1 LYGADVSQEGSSAW
15 QNFKD
20 NYWAAQQGE
29 LDPRCVI
36 KPKRAEQI
44 SATVLIARLSQC
56 PFAVKSGGH
65 TAFAGAASIEDG
77 ITISFENMKEIK
89 LAADKKTVSIQPGN
103 RWQPVYEALNPKGVS
118 VIGSREGG
126 VGTGGFTMGGGIGFQ
141 SSIYGW
147 GCDNV
152 VEYELITASGII
164 LKVNAKSYPDLYW
177 ALRGG
182 GNNFGIVSKFTINTF
197 SQGLMWGGARIYLEN
212 SFPELIDAFVKLG
225 FDATEDPNAGEIL
238 SFGAD
243 ASTSPFL
250 RVSQALLSYAKP
262 EATAPIFSDWNA
274 IQPTL
279 IDTTFVR
286 EHRNFTSGFAQAED
300 GFRQEKWTHTLL
312 LTEEA
317 VQLVTDSFY
326 NTLGQI
332 IDVEGLLPAVSHQP
346 VTVGMLKAMQRNGG
360 NPLGLSPASGP
371 LLLVEFAYQ
380 WNNVADDARIRAV
393 RDQVIADVERKA
405 KAAGVFVPFLSSN
418 YAAAVQDVIGSYPEA
433 NQDRLKRVAAKYDPT
448 GVWQRLWPGYFKLD
462 GPPQ

>member
-1 LYGADVSQEGSSAW
+1 M
-15 QNFKD
+15 
-20 NYWAAQQGE
+20 
-29 LDPRCVI
+29 I
-36 KPKRAEQI
+36 KPTRADQV

-89 LAADKKTVSIQPGN
+89 LAADKKTVAIQPGN
-103 RWQPVYEALNPKGVS
+103 RWQAIYDMLNPKGVS

-141 SSIYGW
+141 SSLYGW
-147 GCDNV
+147 GLDNV
-152 VEYELITASGII
+152 VEYELVTATGII
-164 LKVNAKSYPDLYW
+164 VKVNAKSYPDLYW

-182 GNNFGIVSKFTINTF
+182 GDNFGIVTKFTINTF
-197 SQGLMWGGARIYLEN
+197 PQDLMWGGARIYLEQ
-212 SFPELIDAFVKLG
+212 SFPALIDAFVQVG
-225 FDATEDPNAGEIL
+225 HDAAEDPNVGEIL

-243 ASTSPFL
+243 PSTTPFT

-262 EATAPIFSDWNA
+262 DGATAPILADWHA

-279 IDTTFVR
+279 VDTTSVR
-286 EHRNFTSGFAQAED
+286 THANFSNGFAQAED

-312 LTEEA
+312 LTNEA
-317 VQLVTDSFY
+317 VKLITDAFY
-326 NTLGQI
+326 DTLGDI
-332 IDVEGLLPAVSHQP
+332 IDIEGLLPAVSHQP
-346 VTVGMLKAMQRNGG
+346 ITDGMLRAMQRAGG

-380 WNNVADDARIRAV
+380 WNNAADDLRIREV
-393 RDQVIADVERKA
+393 RDTVLARVDAEAR
-405 KAAGVFVPFLSSN
+405 AAGVFVPFLSSN
-418 YAAAVQDVIGSYPEA
+418 YACAVQDVLGSYPDA
-433 NQDRLKRVAAKYDPT
+433 NEERLRRVASKYDPT

-462 GPPQ
+462 GPPGDQ

>member
-1 LYGADVSQEGSSAW
+1 M
-15 QNFKD
+15 
-20 NYWAAQQGE
+20 
-29 LDPRCVI
+29 I
-36 KPKRAEQI
+36 KPTRADQT

-89 LAADKKTVSIQPGN
+89 LAADKKTVAIQPGN
-103 RWQPVYEALNPKGVS
+103 RWQAVYDALNPKGVS

-141 SSIYGW
+141 SSLYGW
-147 GCDNV
+147 GLDNV
-152 VEYELITASGII
+152 VEYELVTATGTV
-164 LKVNAKSYPDLYW
+164 LKVTAKSQPDLYW

-182 GNNFGIVSKFTINTF
+182 GNNFGIVTRFTLATF
-197 SQGLMWGGARIYLEN
+197 PQGLMWGGARIYLEP
-212 SFPELIDAFVKLG
+212 SFPSLIDAFVQLG
-225 FDATEDPNAGEIL
+225 HDAARDPNAGEIL

-250 RVSQALLSYAKP
+250 RVSQALLSYAQP
-262 EATAPIFSDWNA
+262 DSNASIFANWNA

-279 IDTTFVR
+279 LDTTFVR
-286 EHRNFTSGFAQAED
+286 THANFTNGFAQAED

-312 LTEEA
+312 LTKEA
-317 VQLVTDSFY
+317 VQLVTDAFY
-326 NTLGQI
+326 DTLGAI

-346 VTVGMLKAMQRNGG
+346 ITEGMLAATQRAGG
-360 NPLGLSPASGP
+360 NPLGLSTASGP

-380 WNNVADDARIRAV
+380 WNNAADDARIREV
-393 RDQVIADVERKA
+393 RDAVIAEVERNA
-405 KAAGVFVPFLSSN
+405 KSAGVFVPFLSSN
-418 YAAAVQDVIGSYPEA
+418 YAAAVQDVLGTYPAASQE
-433 NQDRLKRVAAKYDPT
+433 RLRRIAQKYDPT

-462 GPPQ
+462 GPPR

>member
-1 LYGADVSQEGSSAW
+1 M
-15 QNFKD
+15 
-20 NYWAAQQGE
+20 
-29 LDPRCVI
+29 I
-36 KPKRAEQI
+36 KPTRAEQV
-44 SATVLIARLSQC
+44 SATVLISRLSQC

-89 LAADKKTVSIQPGN
+89 LSGDKKTVAIQPGN
-103 RWQPVYEALNPKGVS
+103 RWQAIYEVLNPKGVS

-126 VGTGGFTMGGGIGFQ
+126 VGTGGFLQGGGIGFQ
-141 SSIYGW
+141 SSLVGW
-147 GCDNV
+147 GLDNV
-152 VEYELITASGII
+152 AEYEVITASGII
-164 LKVNAKSYPDLYW
+164 LKVNSKTNTDLYW

-182 GNNFGIVSKFTINTF
+182 GNSFGIVTRFTLNTF
-197 SQGLMWGGARIYLEN
+197 PQGLMWGGARIYLEQ
-212 SFPELIDAFVKLG
+212 SFPALISAFVKLG
-225 FDATEDPNAGEIL
+225 RDAAKDPNAGEIL

-243 ASTSPFL
+243 PSTSPFM

-262 EATAPIFSDWNA
+262 DGNAPIFSDWNA

-279 IDTTFVR
+279 VDTTFVR
-286 EHRNFTSGFAQAED
+286 EHRNFTNGFAQATD

-312 LTEEA
+312 LTDAA
-317 VQLVTDSFY
+317 VQLVTDAFY
-326 NTLGQI
+326 TTLGSI
-332 IDVEGLLPAVSHQP
+332 IDIEGLLPAVSHQP
-346 VTVGMLKAMQRNGG
+346 VTTGMLQAMQRAGG

-380 WNNVADDARIRAV
+380 WNNAADDARVGAV
-393 RDQVIADVERKA
+393 RDRVIADVEARG

-418 YAAAVQDVIGSYPEA
+418 YATASQDVIGSYPAA
-433 NQDRLKRVAAKYDPT
+433 NQARLRSIAKKYDPT